1 MKGKT
6 SRKVCTRFQDVAS
19 TGSHEK
25 ANYSWELM
33 VAADSD
39 VEPTVAHLSGHMKD
53 QQREAFKN
61 KLQRYVIKLDRDLL
75 LSKRGGQVLGLVCV
89 IEQAELPSSIR
100 KHVADWLLKF
110 ACTTQLLVHPRVRKQ
125 GIGKSLQLQA
135 EQWAKERSKDGLWL
149 VTHRMAYWYQS
160 HLGYQ
165 EVDRIKVKNT
175 EKVVMAK
182 EF

>member
-6 SRKVCTRFQDVAS
+6 STKVHTRSKDVGA
-19 TGSHEK
+19 TCSHKK
-25 ANYSWELM
+25 ATYTWELK

-39 VEPTVAHLSGHMKD
+39 VEPTVAQLSGHMND
-53 QQREAFKN
+53 QQRAVFKD
-61 KLQRYVIKLDRDLL
+61 KLERYVIKPDRDLL
-75 LSKRGGQVLGLVCV
+75 LAKRGGQVLGLVCV
-89 IEQAELPSSIR
+89 IERAEFPSSLR
-100 KHVADWLLKF
+100 KHAADLLLKF
-110 ACTTQLLVHPRVRKQ
+110 ACTTQLLVHPHLRKQ

-135 EQWAKERSKDGLWL
+135 EQWARERSKEGLWL

-160 HLGYQ
+160 HFGYK

-175 EKVVMAK
+175 EKIVMAE